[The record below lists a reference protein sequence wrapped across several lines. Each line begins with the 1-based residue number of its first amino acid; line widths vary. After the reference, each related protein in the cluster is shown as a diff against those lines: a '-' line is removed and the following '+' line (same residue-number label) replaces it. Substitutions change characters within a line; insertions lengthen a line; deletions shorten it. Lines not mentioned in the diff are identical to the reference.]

1 MKKISFIM
9 IVSLL
14 IISLTSCVSTGF
26 DKELLTKENVETLDT
41 KSFSLTAITL
51 QSDIN
56 ITDKKQAVCI
66 LSHLPV
72 EQIKLDLEETYG
84 ITLDTSFFQ
93 IKNLESEVGVLVS
106 DKGQS
111 LDMWAWQHK
120 TEEKIPSGI
129 MNVGI
134 RYYNINDP
142 MLLSVSTSLFDSVG
156 TSLAHIYYEN
166 NWASGHTVADKKTA
180 AIVKFAKHIAPD
192 YIIAKDGVET
202 YASYLQ
208 NNEAPD
214 GGIYVDTSYPVSI
227 VTSVSDPGVFL
238 VIDPMSWFNAPI
250 NETYES
256 GKTYTL
262 KYEVDRSTFSKYNWK
277 VVFSK
282 EEE

>member
-56 ITDKKQAVCI
+56 ITDKKQALDI
-66 LSHLPV
+66 ISKLPI
-72 EQIKLDLEETYG
+72 EKIKSDLQETYG

-106 DKGQS
+106 DKGKS
-111 LDMWAWQHK
+111 LDIWAWQHK

-129 MNVGI
+129 MTVGI

-142 MLLSVSTSLFDSVG
+142 MMLSVSTSLFDSVG

-166 NWASGHTVADKKTA
+166 NWASGHTVADKRTA

-214 GGIYVDTSYPVSI
+214 GGIYVDTNYPVTI
-227 VTSVSDPGVFL
+227 VTTVADPGIFMIL
-238 VIDPMSWFNAPI
+238 DPMTWINASI
-250 NETYES
+250 NESYES
-256 GKTYTL
+256 GKTYTI
-262 KYEVDRSTFSKYNWK
+262 KYDVDRSTFSKYDWK
-277 VVFSK
+277 VNFSK
-282 EEE
+282 EEN